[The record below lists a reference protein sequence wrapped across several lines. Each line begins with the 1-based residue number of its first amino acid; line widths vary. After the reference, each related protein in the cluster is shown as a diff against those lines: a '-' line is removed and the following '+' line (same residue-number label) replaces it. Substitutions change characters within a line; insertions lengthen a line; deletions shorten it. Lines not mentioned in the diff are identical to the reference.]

1 MRSFQAAY
9 SVIVSVTELAQSVQ
23 GVAPNRDVHVT
34 REAPAEESPQS
45 VVSSVGLVEGQVLV
59 YHDHSCVSGVG
70 VHVMMMDD

>member
-9 SVIVSVTELAQSVQ
+9 SVAVSVVELAQSVQ
-23 GVAPNRDVHVT
+23 GVAPSQDAHVM
-34 REAPAEESPQS
+34 REALAEESPRS
-45 VVSSVGLVEGQVLV
+45 VVPSVGLVEGQVLV